1 MYAVQ
6 GVSVRKVTEYG
17 AVKTNEYI
25 PLEVLLSYS
34 ITRMYQVLLGMLY
47 ILGNSKIRP

>member
-17 AVKTNEYI
+17 AVKTNEYSTAV
-25 PLEVLLSYS
+25 LVLLSYRR
-34 ITRMYQVLLGMLY
+34 TCMTMCMT
-47 ILGNSKIRP
+47 